1 MLSFVLIEKYG
12 RALAIAGLVLTV
24 LAYHRNAVR
33 IARNEGYANALKDV
47 NAAAEKLNKQADE
60 GTRSVEACFR
70 KGEPWIWNRETGKCV
85 RQ

>member
-1 MLSFVLIEKYG
+1 MLALALKHW
-12 RALAIAGLVLTV
+12 RALAVVGFVLAV

-60 GTRSVEACFR
+60 GARTVEACFR
-70 KGEPWIWNRETGKCV
+70 KGGPWVWNRETGKCV

>member
-1 MLSFVLIEKYG
+1 MLALALKHW
-12 RALAIAGLVLTV
+12 RALAIAGAVLAI
-24 LAYHRNAVR
+24 LAYHWNAVR
-33 IARNEGYANALKDV
+33 VARNEGYANALKDV